1 MKRIHVPNMGP
12 DAGTI
17 PKAIAIGIRE
27 CEAIG
32 AGALTIITPAKNN
45 LDSIVIGDFLGHD
58 VAKSLMKGDSVP
70 VGDRGVELR
79 HESVAT
85 VRKIAA
91 PKVGLAFYVSE
102 DAIRKLDDI
111 PFDCLIFVP
120 WLDEDG
126 EQWANKWNAE
136 TFQGKTEGAE
146 IDLPHEVIDAL
157 KALTNSVNLSTS
169 IGHPFDKEHAKRKFS
184 ELRSRG
190 IHWRPTELEKW
201 AVRNRW
207 RAADAKELSELSAR
221 YI

>member
-45 LDSIVIGDFLGHD
+45 LDSIVIGDFLGRD

-70 VGDRGVELR
+70 VRDRGVELR

-111 PFDCLIFVP
+111 QFDCLIFVP
-120 WLDEDG
+120 W
-126 EQWANKWNAE
+126 
-136 TFQGKTEGAE
+136 
-146 IDLPHEVIDAL
+146 
-157 KALTNSVNLSTS
+157 
-169 IGHPFDKEHAKRKFS
+169 
-184 ELRSRG
+184 
-190 IHWRPTELEKW
+190 
-201 AVRNRW
+201 
-207 RAADAKELSELSAR
+207 
-221 YI
+221 